1 MTNFAVLTIFS
12 SSELRE
18 DEVCGGRQRE
28 PGEGRVGRHRLREE
42 THQVRL
48 PVQRALRSTEKAEAI
63 NLTDPLK
70 LSLSIIE
77 ELHLINRCLVI
88 VSIAAVMHRL
98 ISNAGRHRWSDL
110 IS

>member
-1 MTNFAVLTIFS
+1 MTWFCIADHF
-12 SSELRE
+12 SSELRK

-28 PGEGRVGRHRLREE
+28 PGKGRLGRHQLQEE

-48 PVQRALRSTEKAEAI
+48 PVQRALRSTEKAEDI

-70 LSLSIIE
+70 LYRSIIE

-88 VSIAAVMHRL
+88 VSIAAVMH
-98 ISNAGRHRWSDL
+98 
-110 IS
+110 